1 MIMNLTF
8 HVHCRK
14 ISNNQ
19 DLRGG
24 VFPVDEMTDKTYTS
38 TMDSSFKNREILLLL
53 MTVWMVLMNVFLSD
67 MLLTRGHIQQGAF
80 YMGHLRQFKI

>member
-1 MIMNLTF
+1 M
-8 HVHCRK
+8 
-14 ISNNQ
+14 
-19 DLRGG
+19 
-24 VFPVDEMTDKTYTS
+24 FPVGEMTDKTYTS

-53 MTVWMVLMNVFLSD
+53 MTVWMVLINVFLSD